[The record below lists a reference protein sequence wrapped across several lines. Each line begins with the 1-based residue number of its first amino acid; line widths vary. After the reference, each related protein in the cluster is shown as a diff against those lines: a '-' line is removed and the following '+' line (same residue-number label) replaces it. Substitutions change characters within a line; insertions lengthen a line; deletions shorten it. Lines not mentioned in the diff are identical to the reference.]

1 MSDILTIDQAR
12 DIAKTISWRQKN
24 WEKES
29 LEDSIAIV
37 LLNVGDEYTK
47 VDCVRGEWSG
57 AKTNLRMVGGLPH
70 CPNGHPLFEVSKG
83 KRLALVDV
91 AMVGLKAGE

>member
-12 DIAKTISWRQKN
+12 DIAKTISWRQEN
-24 WEKES
+24 GEKES
-29 LEDSIAIV
+29 LEDSIMIV
-37 LLNVGDEYTK
+37 LLNTGDKYTK

-57 AKTNLRMVGGLPH
+57 VKSDLRMVGGLPH
-70 CPNGHPLFEVSKG
+70 CPNGHPLFEVSGG

-91 AMVGLKAGE
+91 MMSSLEAGE